1 VDAVKPP
8 GFVQLRPGVRIVDP
22 QVAGASRGRG
32 EAAEEL
38 AHRGTKTPI
47 GKYDAGVH
55 HQRLTTRAVSQGSA
69 RDRPGRQGDRRGAS
83 RIPDNDEDFQALTR
97 AVLEDGK
104 KHRLA

>member
-1 VDAVKPP
+1 VDAVKP
-8 GFVQLRPGVRIVDP
+8 GFVQLHPGVRMVDP
-22 QVAGASRGRG
+22 QAIAK
-32 EAAEEL
+32 
-38 AHRGTKTPI
+38 H
-47 GKYDAGVH
+47 DAGVH
-55 HQRLTTRAVSQGSA
+55 HQQRLATRAVTQGSA